1 MTDAKRRLLN
11 VRQESVEET
20 LLADIRARR
29 GVFAE
34 GIIGGPWA
42 DIARKLEPI
51 INRGAIPVNALSS
64 IMALSGW
71 VNRGLVSTA
80 RNPNKRTIYTAPDSV
95 YGTMNN
101 AQCRDALEQHF
112 PSLRLVQ

>member
-1 MTDAKRRLLN
+1 
-11 VRQESVEET
+11 
-20 LLADIRARR
+20 
-29 GVFAE
+29 VFAE

-51 INRGAIPVNALSS
+51 MGRGVIPIQVLSG
-64 IMALSGW
+64 IMELSGW
-71 VNRGLVSTA
+71 VNRGNIATA
-80 RNPNKRTIYTAPDSV
+80 RNPNRRTIYTAPDSV
-95 YGTMNN
+95 YSTMNN